1 MAKIR
6 LRRGAFATMM
16 SAHPDPAA
24 AAIDALPAITVMIL
38 RRPANSW
45 LFSTSENNT
54 IDRADM
60 ATTAADEQAASR
72 ANKSAAQFAVG
83 VIV

>member
-6 LRRGAFATMM
+6 LRRGAFATIIL
-16 SAHPDPAA
+16 AHPDPAA
-24 AAIDALPAITVMIL
+24 AAIGALPAITVMIL
-38 RRPANSW
+38 RFPTNPW
-45 LFSTSENNT
+45 LSSTLENNV

-72 ANKSAAQFAVG
+72 FDKSAVKLAVG
-83 VIV
+83 LIE

>member
-1 MAKIR
+1 MAKTR
-6 LRRGAFATMM
+6 LRRGAFATMA

-24 AAIDALPAITVMIL
+24 AAIGALPAITVMIL
-38 RRPANSW
+38 RWPANSW
-45 LFSTSENNT
+45 LSSTSENNA

-60 ATTAADEQAASR
+60 ATTAAEAQVARR
-72 ANKSAAQFAVG
+72 AEKSAAQLAVG